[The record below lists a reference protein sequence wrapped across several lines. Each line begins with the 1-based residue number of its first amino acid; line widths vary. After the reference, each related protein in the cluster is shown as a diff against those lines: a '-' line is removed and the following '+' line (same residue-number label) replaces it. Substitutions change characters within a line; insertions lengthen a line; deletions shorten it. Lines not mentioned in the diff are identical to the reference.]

1 MSYGGTLQ
9 QPDTDQPARW
19 NRDGED
25 FVLTFRAVRRKDA
38 LRPRIW
44 LIALAAGTLAAVAGS
59 AQGAQVALGVAL
71 FVFATAAFLQYYLG
85 LHAAA
90 RAVTLRFG
98 PRDLTVTDGAGPS
111 EIRPL
116 SALDR
121 LEITHDGGLSKVHLD
136 ASGVRYR
143 WNIGDLHRHNTV
155 LPFVDAVPAELDDRL
170 RRQELRGGTT
180 IRRKVRV
187 TRFRRHP

>member
-1 MSYGGTLQ
+1 MSHGGTVQ
-9 QPDTDQPARW
+9 QPDTDQPAQW
-19 NRDGED
+19 DRDGED

-38 LRPRIW
+38 FRPRIW
-44 LIALAAGTLAAVAGS
+44 LIALAAGALAAVAGS
-59 AQGAQVALGVAL
+59 TQGAHVAFGVAL
-71 FVFATAAFLQYYLG
+71 FAFATAAFLQYYLG

-98 PRDLTVTDGAGPS
+98 PRDLRITDGARPT

-116 SALDR
+116 AALDR
-121 LEITHDGGLSKVHLD
+121 LEITHDGGLSKVHVD

-143 WNIGDLHRHNTV
+143 WNIGDLHRHNAV

-170 RRQELRGGTT
+170 RGQGLRGGTA
-180 IRRKVRV
+180 IRRNVRA
-187 TRFRRHP
+187 TRFRRRP